1 MLFRLKK
8 FLNLYGKWILFSLS
22 ILIIIAL
29 AIIVS
34 INNQLKFDNFIYNII
49 SKLSVLKTST
59 PFFKFITF
67 FGGTI
72 FLISLTIIMF
82 FIFMFLFK
90 DKKLAIIFVIN
101 SLFSALLNLLLKN
114 IIQRPRPI
122 GFRLIEISGYSF
134 PSGHS
139 MSSLAIYGFFI
150 YLIFNKIKNKPLK
163 WSLISFLSLLI
174 LTIGISRIYLGVHF
188 ATDVIAGLLT
198 SLSSLIIIF
207 SIFKD
212 KLQLTKNTKT
222 INKE

>member
-8 FLNLYGKWILFSLS
+8 FLNLYVKWILFSLS

-29 AIIVS
+29 TIIVS

-212 KLQLTKNTKT
+212 KLQLTKNTKN
-222 INKE
+222 NK

>member
-29 AIIVS
+29 TIIVS

-212 KLQLTKNTKT
+212 KLQLTKNTKN
-222 INKE
+222 NK